1 MTNLAAPLPSDWYT
15 GPDAFSRERRT
26 LFADAWQMIGRAD
39 QLAEPGAYVCANL
52 AGFPVFVMRDA
63 TGALGAFRNA
73 CRHQNLPVLENGVGT
88 SKLLR
93 CRYHG
98 WTYDFSGAF
107 VGAPPMVAPPDPK
120 SPDHHLPC
128 IGIAQWRGLVLI
140 TPDPAVLSP
149 AAALDALVPH
159 ERAPLEQWR
168 FTGEIVTDF
177 NCNWKILTDRY
188 AAGGEDW
195 YFPGLAVE
203 ADGSGVIVHQIIP
216 RTHLRSRV
224 MRHLYVPDGAVAAIV
239 EAAVARAGEAA
250 ARDKARADA
259 AQESYAAGNLPPEPP
274 SSEALAAFRAR
285 IRAVHAQAPP
295 G

>member
-1 MTNLAAPLPSDWYT
+1 MTNLVAPLPLNWYT

-39 QLAEPGAYVCANL
+39 QLGEPGAYVCANL

-63 TGALGAFRNA
+63 AGALGAFRNA
-73 CRHQNLPVLENGVGT
+73 CRHQSLPVLDNGVGT

-93 CRYHG
+93 CRFHG

-120 SPDHHLPC
+120 SPDHHLPR
-128 IGIAQWRGLVLI
+128 IGVARWRGLVFVN
-140 TPDPAVLSP
+140 PDPAAASP
-149 AAALDALVPH
+149 VTALDALVPR

-168 FTGEIVTDF
+168 CCGEIVTDF
-177 NCNWKILTDRY
+177 NCNWKILVDRY
-188 AAGGEDW
+188 IAGSEPW
-195 YFPGLAVE
+195 YFPGFAIE
-203 ADGSGVIVHQIIP
+203 ADGPGIIVHQIMP

-224 MRHLYVPDGAVAAIV
+224 VRHLYVPDDADATVI
-239 EAAVARAGEAA
+239 EAAATRVTAAA

-259 AQESYAAGNLPPEPP
+259 AQESCAAGNLPPEPP
-274 SSEALAAFRAR
+274 PGEAFAAFRAR
-285 IRAVHAQAPP
+285 IRAVHAQAVA

>member
-1 MTNLAAPLPSDWYT
+1 MSAPLPIDWYT
-15 GPDAFSRERRT
+15 SPDAFSRERRA
-26 LFADAWQMIGRAD
+26 LFADAWQMIGRAG

-63 TGALGAFRNA
+63 AGALGAFRNA
-73 CRHQNLPVLENGVGT
+73 CRHQNLPVLDNGVGT

-107 VGAPPMVAPPDPK
+107 VGAPPMVAPSDPK

-128 IGIAQWRGLVLI
+128 IGVAQWRGLVLI
-140 TPDPAVLSP
+140 NPDPAVPSP
-149 AAALDALVPH
+149 VAALDALVPH

-168 FTGEIVTDF
+168 FRGEIVTDS
-177 NCNWKILTDRY
+177 NCNWKILADRY
-188 AAGGEDW
+188 AAGGARW

-203 ADGSGVIVHQIIP
+203 ADGPGVVIHQIVP

-224 MRHLYVPDGAVAAIV
+224 VRHLYLPDDAEAGAI
-239 EAAVARAGEAA
+239 EAAVARATEAA

-259 AQESYAAGNLPPEPP
+259 AQESCALGNLPSEPSP
-274 SSEALAAFRAR
+274 SEALATFRAR
-285 IRAVHAQAPP
+285 IRAVHPQVATD
-295 G
+295 

>member
-1 MTNLAAPLPSDWYT
+1 MESIAQAPLPLDWYT
-15 GPDAFSRERRT
+15 DPDAFPRERRA

-39 QLAEPGAYVCANL
+39 RVAEPGAYVCANL

-63 TGALGAFRNA
+63 EGALGAFRNA

-107 VGAPPMVAPPDPK
+107 VAAPPMVAPPDPK

-128 IGIAQWRGLVLI
+128 IGVAEWRGLVLI
-140 TPDPAVLSP
+140 NPDPAVPSP
-149 AAALDALVPH
+149 MAALDTLVPR

-168 FTGEIVTDF
+168 FRGEIVTDF
-177 NCNWKILTDRY
+177 NCNWKILADRY
-188 AAGGEDW
+188 AGSGEDW
-195 YFPGLAVE
+195 YFPGLAVD
-203 ADGSGVIVHQIIP
+203 ADGTRVIVHQIVP

-224 MRHLYVPDGAVAAIV
+224 VRHLYFPDGVDAGVI
-239 EAAVARAGEAA
+239 EAAVANAEEAA

-259 AQESYAAGNLPPEPP
+259 AQESCVGGNLPPEPP
-274 SSEALAAFRAR
+274 PGEAFAAFRVR
-285 IRAVHAQAPP
+285 IRAVHAQGP